1 MCKETLSRMAFHN
14 KGYAVIEVIIQ
25 QGAGIPVKV
34 LLLPEDYRKN
44 NWECSLKIW
53 GVTGVGTE
61 GKTEGFYYEP
71 QIVIGEGQV

>member
-44 NWECSLKIW
+44 S
-53 GVTGVGTE
+53 
-61 GKTEGFYYEP
+61 
-71 QIVIGEGQV
+71 